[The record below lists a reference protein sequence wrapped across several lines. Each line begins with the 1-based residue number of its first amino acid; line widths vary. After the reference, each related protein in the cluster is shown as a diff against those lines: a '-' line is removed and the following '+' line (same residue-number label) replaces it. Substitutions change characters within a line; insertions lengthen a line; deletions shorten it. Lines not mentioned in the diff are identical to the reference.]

1 MWCPAADGTIA
12 NAASTDPTSPLLIRA
27 KTSKKTVNIAT
38 VVELEDLEAFFVR
51 YADVWKQGMGSLKK
65 RDRKKNKKSKA
76 GTGAGVT
83 KPVAA

>member
-1 MWCPAADGTIA
+1 MT
-12 NAASTDPTSPLLIRA
+12 PLLVRA

-38 VVELEDLEAFFVR
+38 VVEPDALGDFFVR

-65 RDRKKNKKSKA
+65 RDKKKVKKKGKGGA

-83 KPVAA
+83 KA